1 MILKKFVP
9 AILVAIS
16 FFSTARSQVITNIS
30 ALRELSARADIQ
42 HREMRDRLNRL
53 AKQNG
58 WPLTK
63 NLKNGGQ
70 ALLVGLSQR
79 GFPLYVATNNNIIS
93 AATIGTSQL
102 WPGGSTGL
110 NLSGSTAALKSK
122 IAIWDGGRVLATHLE
137 LTGRVVQKDNPS
149 ALSDHSTHV
158 SGTMIAAG
166 VNPVARGMSF
176 GAQQLLAYDFDND
189 VSEMS
194 GAAAGLL
201 ISNHSYG
208 ALSGWTL
215 NTGNNHWEWY
225 GNIGDTVDYKFGYY
239 DDQAREWDSIAYN
252 APDYLIV
259 KSVGNNRDENGP
271 AVDSPYDAFNGRG
284 VMAPAG
290 NRPPGISNNDGY
302 DIVPT
307 YGTAKNIIA
316 IGAIN
321 PIPGG
326 YNSPADVQL
335 AEFSSWGPA
344 DDGRI
349 KPDLVADGIN
359 VLSCVS
365 TSNNAYAIFS
375 GTSMSSPAAA
385 GSGFL
390 LQEYYYKLHNTFMRS
405 ATLKGILIHTAD
417 EAGPADGPDYQFG
430 WGLIDMVKAASVLTS
445 KNTDQL
451 IQENTLTNAAGTY
464 SIPVVAS
471 GKGPLTATICW
482 TDPPAAVDEV
492 NILNNRTPKLVND
505 LDLRITGNSSTFT
518 PWILNRLNPG
528 APATH
533 GDDTLNNI
541 EKIVIPNTV
550 PGKTYTITVTH
561 KRPLLN
567 AGSQAYSLIVSGV
580 GSTPYCSS
588 APTSSAGTRIDEVAI
603 SNVDQV
609 NPPGCTTY
617 TDNTSH
623 TINLQ
628 SSQSIPFTIK
638 LSSCDATTASRVV
651 GIFVDYDNN
660 GSFETAFISPVLA
673 GGVTT
678 YTGSIRVPAGMT
690 IGNITVLRIVAQE
703 TTDSTLVKACGSY
716 NNGETQD
723 YSVKFIPLTNDVGLS
738 DILDPL
744 PGSCESDAQR
754 VSVRIKNYGTSA
766 QVNVPIHLK
775 VNSGNNSLLDITTVY
790 PGTLPA
796 LSSAIYTF
804 QTPYAS
810 AGGTTYVLKAFT
822 ALAGDQDS
830 ANDAVTDTLVLSEG
844 SETVSGEAEICGS
857 SPATVGLRANVPD
870 SSDAVFWFS
879 SPTARTP
886 IATGV
891 QATSKVISPD
901 NTYYLGLNE
910 ISGSVGPVNKNV
922 FSQGGY
928 NYFQGNFV
936 KFHNNVP
943 VTIESTRL
951 YVGAGGKVNFI
962 VADLADYDSC
972 TGSYSYFPISTNTID
987 VYPTTSTPS
996 RVPTS
1001 VNSPS
1006 DTGAV
1011 FLLNLAVPTPGDHV
1025 LIVLAQD
1032 SAFLF
1037 RNNNISKNPYP
1048 IGIPGVFTFTGNS
1061 AINTADCTDTGFY
1074 HAYYYFFYDT
1084 RITLNKCPS
1093 PRIAIKAK
1101 TPAPAT
1107 ITRIGITLSSN
1118 YASGNQWYFNGNVI
1132 PGATKQVDTLGA
1144 PGPYKVVVNDS
1155 TGCTLVSE
1163 EYNYVPGNDIGLIVK
1178 PNPNNGVFTI
1188 QFYQTSTQDVD
1199 LRVLDINGKLLYKLQ
1214 HPNFRGSFSQTI
1226 NLGVVSAGVYVLQ
1239 LQVGSQKYVRKIA
1252 VY

>member
-9 AILVAIS
+9 FTLAAIS
-16 FFSTARSQVITNIS
+16 FFSTAHSQVITNVN
-30 ALRELSARADIQ
+30 ALREISVRADIQ
-42 HREMRDRLNRL
+42 YREMSERLNRL
-53 AKQNG
+53 AKLNG

-63 NLKNGGQ
+63 TFKNGGH
-70 ALLVGLSQR
+70 AVLTGINSK
-79 GFPLYVATNNNIIS
+79 GFPLYVTTNNNIIS

-110 NLSGSTAALKSK
+110 NLNGSTAALKSK
-122 IAIWDGGRVLATHLE
+122 IAIWDGGRVLATHEE
-137 LTGRVVQKDNPS
+137 LTGRVLQKDNPS

-158 SGTMIAAG
+158 SGTLIAAG
-166 VNPVARGMSF
+166 VNPVAKGMSF

-189 VSEMS
+189 VSEMG
-194 GAAAGLL
+194 GAASGLL

-208 ALSGWTL
+208 ALSGWNL
-215 NTGNNHWEWY
+215 NTDNNHWEWY
-225 GNIGDTVDYKFGYY
+225 GNTGDTVDYKFGYY
-239 DDQAREWDSIAYN
+239 DDQTQAWDSIAFN
-252 APDYLIV
+252 APNYLIV

-271 AVDSPYDAFNGRG
+271 PVDSPYDAFNSRG

-290 NRPPGISNNDGY
+290 PRPAGISNNDGY

-316 IGAIN
+316 IGAVN

-335 AEFSSWGPA
+335 AEFSSWGPT

-405 ATLKGILIHTAD
+405 STLKGILIHTAD

-430 WGLIDMVKAASVLTS
+430 YGLIDMVKAASVITS

-451 IQENTLTNAAGTY
+451 IQENVLTTASGTF
-464 SIPVVAS
+464 SLPVVAS
-471 GKGPLTATICW
+471 GKGPLTVTICW
-482 TDPPAAVDEV
+482 TDPAATVDEV
-492 NILNNRTPKLVND
+492 NIVNNHTPKLVND
-505 LDLRITGNSSTFT
+505 LDLRVTGNGNTYA

-528 APATH
+528 APATN

-550 PGKTYTITVTH
+550 PGKTYTISVTH
-561 KRPLLN
+561 KKALR

-580 GSTPYCSS
+580 GSSSYCTS
-588 APTSSAGTRIDEVAI
+588 APTSSAGTRIDEVSI
-603 SNVDQV
+603 SNVDQI

-628 SSQSIPFTIK
+628 SSQSVPFTIK
-638 LSSCDATTASRVV
+638 LSSCDASAASRVV

-660 GSFETAFISPVLA
+660 GSFETAVISPVLP

-678 YTGSIRVPAGMT
+678 YTGNIRVPAGMT

-716 NNGETQD
+716 GNGETQD
-723 YSVKFIPLTNDVGLS
+723 YSVKFIALTNDVGVS

-744 PGSCESDAQR
+744 GGSCEADSQR
-754 VSVRIKNYGTSA
+754 VSVRIKNYGTTA

-775 VNSGNNSLLDITTVY
+775 VSTGNNNLIDITTIY

-804 QTPYAS
+804 QKPYTS
-810 AGGTTYVLKAFT
+810 TGGTTYILKAFT
-822 ALAGDQDS
+822 SLTGDQDS
-830 ANDAVTDTLVLSEG
+830 ANDAVTDTLAVNEG
-844 SETVSGEAEICGS
+844 SDVVSGEAEICGTN
-857 SPATVGLRANVPD
+857 PATAGLRANVPD
-870 SSDAVFWFS
+870 SSDAVLWFS
-879 SPTARTP
+879 SATSTTP
-886 IATGV
+886 IASGV
-891 QATSKVISPD
+891 QATTKVISPD

-910 ISGSVGPVNKNV
+910 LNGSIGPKNKNV

-972 TGSYSYFPISTNTID
+972 SGSYSYFPISTNTID
-987 VYPTTSTPS
+987 VYPTTTTPS
-996 RVPTS
+996 RVAS
-1001 VNSPS
+1001 SINSPS

-1037 RNNNISKNPYP
+1037 RNNNITKNPYP
-1048 IGIPGVFTFTGNS
+1048 TGIPGVFTITGNS

-1074 HAYYYFFYDT
+1074 HAYYYFLYDT

-1093 PRIAIKAK
+1093 PRIAIQAK
-1101 TPAPAT
+1101 TPAPAV

-1118 YASGNQWYFNGNVI
+1118 YASGNQWYFNDKPI
-1132 PGATKQVDTLGA
+1132 AGATNQTDTLGP

-1155 TGCTLVSE
+1155 TGCTLTSA
-1163 EYNYVPGNDIGLIVK
+1163 EYNYTPGSDVGLIIK

-1188 QFYQTSTQDVD
+1188 QFYQTSTQDID
-1199 LRVLDINGKLLYKLQ
+1199 LRVLDINGQLLYKLQ
-1214 HPNFRGSFSQTI
+1214 HPNFSGSFSQSI
-1226 NLGVVSAGVYVLQ
+1226 NLGPVSAGVYVLQ
-1239 LQVGSQKYVRKIA
+1239 LQIGSTKYVRKIA